1 MQPMQQFNP
10 YQYQAGQAPVFSY
23 PGYQPPQTWMPQQ
36 QTQPQQQRVSQGP
49 RVVGSESDIT
59 PQEVPMDGTTAYFPL
74 ADGSAVI
81 GKAWAPDGTIKT
93 VRFVPQQEPT
103 KPETPSFEQVV
114 LDRLAS
120 IEDMLSKPQRTTRR
134 KVSDDAES

>member
-1 MQPMQQFNP
+1 MQPMQQYGQ
-10 YQYQAGQAPVFSY
+10 YQYPWMGVTPPPTY
-23 PGYQPPQTWMPQQ
+23 NQPPQTWMPQQ
-36 QTQPQQQRVSQGP
+36 QTQPQQRVSQGP
-49 RVVGSESDIT
+49 RVVGSESEIT

-103 KPETPSFEQVV
+103 KHETPSFEQVV